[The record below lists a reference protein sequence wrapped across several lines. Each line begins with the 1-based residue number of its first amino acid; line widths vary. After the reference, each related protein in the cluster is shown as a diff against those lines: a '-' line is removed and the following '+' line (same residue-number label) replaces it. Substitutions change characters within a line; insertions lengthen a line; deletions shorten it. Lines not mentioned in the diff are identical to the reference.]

1 MKRGDGVNLKGNKW
15 QYRFEGAK
23 INGKRRQITKGG
35 FNTREEAYAAKL
47 KAMAEYEATGEVVKP
62 SEISVA
68 DFIDKWFNDECVNK
82 KKKTT
87 VETYKKIIRL
97 HIKPNLGHYN
107 PVFEIGELYMTHGIK
122 RAMDNSRTFIFE
134 LLEILQRYCQADWS
148 DMEYEEDKE
157 ANDEALATN
166 EDRIFATYNT
176 SEGKIYI
183 ITEWDRSYTT
193 IMFPSEY

>member
-1 MKRGDGVNLKGNKW
+1 MYN
-15 QYRFEGAK
+15 
-23 INGKRRQITKGG
+23 NGI
-35 FNTREEAYAAKL
+35 EL
-47 KAMAEYEATGEVVKP
+47 
-62 SEISVA
+62 I
-68 DFIDKWFNDECVNK
+68 
-82 KKKTT
+82 
-87 VETYKKIIRL
+87 
-97 HIKPNLGHYN
+97 N